1 MRTIAEIKE
10 SMTQAFMQNEE
21 AAKLWGFTV
30 GDKWSTVMGR
40 MSVENVLFYIV
51 AVCCY
56 VVESLM
62 AMHKS
67 EVEAIVATRMPHTA
81 KWYRDKTLAFL
92 YGKDLID
99 GTDEYA
105 TDGMSEEEIEKMR
118 VVKHAVA
125 VEDMKSGV
133 LVIKVAGEDG
143 DGKRQPLKDYQNDKL
158 KAYLGEVKDAGVRIE
173 IVNALPGLFSLQ
185 ANVYYDALHDGDIV
199 KTNCTQ
205 AIVEY
210 VENLEFNGILSRNGI
225 EDSLRGINGVEMVQL
240 GDVLIDESADAPEG
254 QVYLSPGLSDAE
266 KVYCRPYAGYC
277 TVDIIELNMK
287 IYGQDL

>member
-40 MSVENVLFYIV
+40 MSVENVLFYVV

-105 TDGMSEEEIEKMR
+105 TDGMSEEDIKKSR

-143 DGKRQPLKDYQNDKL
+143 DGKRQPLTSDQCEHL
-158 KAYLGEVKDAGVRIE
+158 KTYLGEVKDAGVRIE
-173 IVNALPGLFSLQ
+173 VINSTPSGFALEADVYYNALLDSDEVKEECK
-185 ANVYYDALHDGDIV
+185 NVIKSYI
-199 KTNCTQ
+199 
-205 AIVEY
+205 
-210 VENLEFNGILSRNGI
+210 ENLEFNGILSRNGI
-225 EDSLRGINGVEMVQL
+225 EDVLRGVAGVEIVQL
-240 GDVLIDESADAPEG
+240 GGIEIHNSVVSDVF
-254 QVYLSPGLSDAE
+254 LSPGSNGNA
-266 KVYCRPYAGYC
+266 YCRPYAGYC
-277 TVDIIELNMK
+277 SLDDDKIKLNMK

>member
-1 MRTIAEIKE
+1 MRTIAEIKD

-51 AVCCY
+51 AVCCH
-56 VVESLM
+56 VVERLM
-62 AMHKS
+62 ATHKS
-67 EVEAIVATRMPHTA
+67 EVEELITTRVPHRA

-92 YGKDLID
+92 DGVELTD

-105 TDGMSEEEIEKMR
+105 TEGMSEEDVEKLR

-133 LVIKVAGEDG
+133 LVIKVAGEDAE
-143 DGKRQPLKDYQNDKL
+143 GKRQPLADEQSERL
-158 KAYLGEVKDAGVRIE
+158 RWYLGEVKDAGVRIE
-173 IVNALPGLFSLQ
+173 VVNAEPGLLLLD
-185 ANVYYDALHDGDIV
+185 ADVYYDALLDGEEV
-199 KTNCTQ
+199 KGACES
-205 AIVEY
+205 AIQHY
-210 VENLEFNGILSRNGI
+210 IENLEFNGILSRNGI
-225 EDSLRGINGVEMVQL
+225 EDVLRGVAGVEMVQL
-240 GDVLIDESADAPEG
+240 GDVSIYEYKDSPVSMVD
-254 QVYLSPGLSDAE
+254 LSPGANSSA
-266 KVYCRPYAGYC
+266 YCRPYAGYC
-277 TVDIIELNMK
+277 TVDMIDLNMK

>member
-56 VVESLM
+56 VVEMLM
-62 AMHKS
+62 TTHKS
-67 EVEAIVATRMPHTA
+67 EVEAMVATRMPHTA
-81 KWYRDKTLAFL
+81 KWYRDKTLAYL

-99 GTDEYA
+99 GTDEYD
-105 TDGMSEEEIEKMR
+105 TEGMGAETIEKLK

-143 DGKRQPLKDYQNDKL
+143 DGKRKPLTPDQCEHL
-158 KAYLGEVKDAGVRIE
+158 KTYLGEVKDAGVRIE
-173 IVNALPGLFSLQ
+173 VINAEPSGFALEADVYYNALLDSDEVKEECK
-185 ANVYYDALHDGDIV
+185 NVIKSYI
-199 KTNCTQ
+199 
-205 AIVEY
+205 
-210 VENLEFNGILSRNGI
+210 ENLEFNGILSRNGI
-225 EDSLRGINGVEMVQL
+225 EDVLRGVAGVEIVQL
-240 GDVLIDESADAPEG
+240 GGIEVHNSVVSDVF
-254 QVYLSPGLSDAE
+254 LSPGSNGNA
-266 KVYCRPYAGYC
+266 YCRPYAGYC
-277 TVDIIELNMK
+277 SLDDDRIKLNMK
-287 IYGQDL
+287 IYG

>member
-21 AAKLWGFTV
+21 AAKLWDFEV
-30 GDKWSTVMGR
+30 GQKWEDVMKPV
-40 MSVENVLFYIV
+40 SVENVLFYVV

-62 AMHKS
+62 ATHKS

-99 GTDEYA
+99 GTDEYD
-105 TDGMSEEEIEKMR
+105 TSSMSEEDVKKSR

-143 DGKRQPLKDYQNDKL
+143 DGKRQPLTSDQCEHL
-158 KAYLGEVKDAGVRIE
+158 KTYLGEVKDAGVRIE
-173 IVNALPGLFSLQ
+173 VINSTPSGFALEADVYYNALLDSDEVKEECK
-185 ANVYYDALHDGDIV
+185 NVIKSYI
-199 KTNCTQ
+199 
-205 AIVEY
+205 
-210 VENLEFNGILSRNGI
+210 ENLEFNGILSRNGI
-225 EDSLRGINGVEMVQL
+225 EDVLRGVAGVEIVQL
-240 GDVLIDESADAPEG
+240 GEIEIHNSVVSDVF
-254 QVYLSPGLSDAE
+254 LSPGSNGSA
-266 KVYCRPYAGYC
+266 YCRPYAGYC
-277 TVDIIELNMK
+277 SLDDDKIKLNMK

>member
-105 TDGMSEEEIEKMR
+105 TDGMSEEDIKKSR

-143 DGKRQPLKDYQNDKL
+143 DGKRQPLTTEQCDRL
-158 KAYLGEVKDAGVRIE
+158 KSYLGEVKDAGVRIE
-173 IVNALPGLFSLQ
+173 VINSTPSGFALEADVYYNALLDSDEVKEECK
-185 ANVYYDALHDGDIV
+185 NVIKSYI
-199 KTNCTQ
+199 
-205 AIVEY
+205 
-210 VENLEFNGILSRNGI
+210 ENLEFNGILSRNGI
-225 EDSLRGINGVEMVQL
+225 EDVLRGVAGVKLVQL
-240 GDVLIDESADAPEG
+240 GGVTIDESSE
-254 QVYLSPGLSDAE
+254 SPIPTVVDLLPGANGNA
-266 KVYCRPYAGYC
+266 YCRPYAGYC
-277 TVDIIELNMK
+277 TVDKIDLNMK

>member
-105 TDGMSEEEIEKMR
+105 TDGMSEEDIKKSR

-143 DGKRQPLKDYQNDKL
+143 DGKRQPLTPDQCEHL
-158 KAYLGEVKDAGVRIE
+158 KTYLGEVKDAGVRIE
-173 IVNALPGLFSLQ
+173 VINSTPSGFALEADVYYNALLDSDEVKEECK
-185 ANVYYDALHDGDIV
+185 NVIKSYI
-199 KTNCTQ
+199 
-205 AIVEY
+205 
-210 VENLEFNGILSRNGI
+210 ENLEFNGILSRNGI
-225 EDSLRGINGVEMVQL
+225 EDVLRGVTGVEIVQL
-240 GDVLIDESADAPEG
+240 GEIEIHNSVVSDVF
-254 QVYLSPGLSDAE
+254 LSPGSNGNA
-266 KVYCRPYAGYC
+266 YCRPYAGYC
-277 TVDIIELNMK
+277 YLDDDRIKLNMK

>member
-62 AMHKS
+62 AMRKS

-105 TDGMSEEEIEKMR
+105 TDGMSEEDIKKSR

-133 LVIKVAGEDG
+133 LVIKVAGENG
-143 DGKRQPLKDYQNDKL
+143 DGKRQPLTPDQCEHL
-158 KAYLGEVKDAGVRIE
+158 KTYLGEVKDAGVRIE
-173 IVNALPGLFSLQ
+173 VINSTPSGFALEADVYYNALLDSDEVKEECK
-185 ANVYYDALHDGDIV
+185 NVIKSYI
-199 KTNCTQ
+199 
-205 AIVEY
+205 
-210 VENLEFNGILSRNGI
+210 ENLEFNGILSRNGI
-225 EDSLRGINGVEMVQL
+225 EDVLRGVTGVEIVQL
-240 GDVLIDESADAPEG
+240 GEIEIHNSVVSDVF
-254 QVYLSPGLSDAE
+254 LSPGSNGNA
-266 KVYCRPYAGYC
+266 YCRPYAGYC
-277 TVDIIELNMK
+277 YLDDDRIKLNMK

>member
-30 GDKWSTVMGR
+30 GAKWSTVMGR

-56 VVESLM
+56 VVEALM
-62 AMHKS
+62 ATHKS
-67 EVEAIVATRMPHTA
+67 EVEELIATRVPHQA

-92 YGKDLID
+92 YGLKLID

-105 TDGMSEEEIEKMR
+105 TEGMSEEEIEKMR

-133 LVIKVAGEDG
+133 LVIKVAGEDD
-143 DGKRQPLKDYQNDKL
+143 DGKRQPLENDQSDKL

-173 IVNALPGLFSLQ
+173 VVNALPGLVLLD
-185 ANVYYDALHDGDIV
+185 ANVYYNALLDGEAV
-199 KTNCTQ
+199 KERCEE
-205 AIVEY
+205 AIASY
-210 VENLEFNGILSRNGI
+210 IENLEFNGILSRNGI
-225 EDSLRGINGVEMVQL
+225 EDVLRGVAGVEMVQL
-240 GDVLIDESADAPEG
+240 GEVSINEHKDSPVSIVD
-254 QVYLSPGLSDAE
+254 LSPGSEGSA
-266 KVYCRPYAGYC
+266 YCRPYAGYC
-277 TVDIIELNMK
+277 VVDRIDLNMK

>member
-21 AAKLWGFTV
+21 AAKLWDFTV

-51 AVCCY
+51 AVCYY

-99 GTDEYA
+99 GTDEHA
-105 TDGMSEEEIEKMR
+105 TDGMSEEDIKKSR

-143 DGKRQPLKDYQNDKL
+143 DGKRKPLTPDQCEHL
-158 KAYLGEVKDAGVRIE
+158 KTYLGEVKDAGVRIE
-173 IVNALPGLFSLQ
+173 VINSTPSGFALEADVYYNALLDSDEVKEECK
-185 ANVYYDALHDGDIV
+185 NVIKSYI
-199 KTNCTQ
+199 
-205 AIVEY
+205 
-210 VENLEFNGILSRNGI
+210 ENLEFNGILSRNGI
-225 EDSLRGINGVEMVQL
+225 EDVLRGVAGVEIVQL
-240 GDVLIDESADAPEG
+240 GGIEVRNSVVSDVF
-254 QVYLSPGLSDAE
+254 LSPGSNGNA
-266 KVYCRPYAGYC
+266 YCRPYAGYC
-277 TVDIIELNMK
+277 SLDDDRIKLNMK
-287 IYGQDL
+287 IYG

>member
-92 YGKDLID
+92 YNKDLID

-105 TDGMSEEEIEKMR
+105 TDGMSEEDIKKSR

-143 DGKRQPLKDYQNDKL
+143 DGKRQPLTSDQCEHL
-158 KAYLGEVKDAGVRIE
+158 KTYLGEVKDAGVRIE
-173 IVNALPGLFSLQ
+173 VINSTPSGFALEADVYYNALLDRDEVKEECK
-185 ANVYYDALHDGDIV
+185 NVIKSYI
-199 KTNCTQ
+199 
-205 AIVEY
+205 
-210 VENLEFNGILSRNGI
+210 ENLEFNGILSRNGI
-225 EDSLRGINGVEMVQL
+225 EDVLRGVAGVEIVQL
-240 GDVLIDESADAPEG
+240 GGIEIHNSVVSDVF
-254 QVYLSPGLSDAE
+254 LSPGSNGNA
-266 KVYCRPYAGYC
+266 YCRPYAGYC
-277 TVDIIELNMK
+277 SLDDDKIKLNMK

>member
-105 TDGMSEEEIEKMR
+105 TDGMSEEDIKKSR

-143 DGKRQPLKDYQNDKL
+143 DGKRQPLTSDQCEHL
-158 KAYLGEVKDAGVRIE
+158 KTYLGEVKDAGVRIE
-173 IVNALPGLFSLQ
+173 VINSTPSGFALEADVYYNALLDSNEVKEECK
-185 ANVYYDALHDGDIV
+185 NVIKSYI
-199 KTNCTQ
+199 
-205 AIVEY
+205 
-210 VENLEFNGILSRNGI
+210 ENLEFNGILSRNGI
-225 EDSLRGINGVEMVQL
+225 EDVLRGVTGVEIVQL
-240 GDVLIDESADAPEG
+240 GEIEIHNSVVSDVF
-254 QVYLSPGLSDAE
+254 LSPGSNGNA
-266 KVYCRPYAGYC
+266 YCRPYAGYC
-277 TVDIIELNMK
+277 SLDDGGIKLNMK

>member
-40 MSVENVLFYIV
+40 MSVENVLFYVV

-105 TDGMSEEEIEKMR
+105 TDGMSEEDIKKSR

-143 DGKRQPLKDYQNDKL
+143 DGKRQPLTSDQCEHL
-158 KAYLGEVKDAGVRIE
+158 KTYLGEVKDAGVRIE
-173 IVNALPGLFSLQ
+173 VINSTPSGFALEADVYYNALLDSNEVKEECK
-185 ANVYYDALHDGDIV
+185 NVIKSYI
-199 KTNCTQ
+199 
-205 AIVEY
+205 
-210 VENLEFNGILSRNGI
+210 ENLEFNGILSRNGI
-225 EDSLRGINGVEMVQL
+225 EDVLRGVTGVEIVQL
-240 GDVLIDESADAPEG
+240 GEIEIHNSVVSDVF
-254 QVYLSPGLSDAE
+254 LSPGSNGNA
-266 KVYCRPYAGYC
+266 YCRPYAGYC
-277 TVDIIELNMK
+277 SLDDGGIKLNMK

>member
-21 AAKLWGFTV
+21 AAKLWGFNV
-30 GDKWSTVMGR
+30 GDSWDKVMSPV
-40 MSVENVLFYIV
+40 SVENVLFYIV

-99 GTDEYA
+99 GTDEYD
-105 TDGMSEEEIEKMR
+105 TNGMSTDEIEALK

-133 LVIKVAGEDG
+133 LVIKVAGEDD
-143 DGKRQPLKDYQNDKL
+143 DGKRQPLAPDQCEHL
-158 KAYLGEVKDAGVRIE
+158 KTYLGEVKDAGVRIE
-173 IVNALPGLFSLQ
+173 VINSTPSGFALEADVYYNALLDSDEVKEECK
-185 ANVYYDALHDGDIV
+185 NVIKSYI
-199 KTNCTQ
+199 
-205 AIVEY
+205 
-210 VENLEFNGILSRNGI
+210 ENLEFNGILSRNGI
-225 EDSLRGINGVEMVQL
+225 EDVLRGVAGVKLVQL
-240 GDVLIDESADAPEG
+240 GHVTIDECSESPMQTAD
-254 QVYLSPGLSDAE
+254 LSPGSNGNA
-266 KVYCRPYAGYC
+266 YCRPYAGYC
-277 TVDIIELNMK
+277 SLDDDKIKLNMK